1 MFNNIRNFINDNEF
15 RLTLFKDKVHLIN
28 YEEILSLDTN
38 RISFQTRT
46 GIVVVKGENIILNKL
61 LDKEVLLK
69 GKIVSIEV
77 FDE

>member
-1 MFNNIRNFINDNEF
+1 MFNNIRNFINDSEF
-15 RLTLFKDKVHLIN
+15 KLTLFKDKVHLIN

-38 RISFQTRT
+38 RISFQTDT
-46 GIVVVKGENIILNKL
+46 GIVVIKGENIILNKL

-69 GKIVSIEV
+69 GKIASIEV